1 MIEKLAVR
9 ISQASKFSFKDFHGV
24 KGELTHEKKVSIIVG
39 FLAMLE
45 LVKRG
50 AIRVSQE
57 TGGDIDIES
66 EDVGV
71 PMYT

>member
-1 MIEKLAVR
+1 MITKLSER
-9 ISQASKFSFKDFHGV
+9 ITKAGKMSFKDFKH
-24 KGELTHEKKVSIIVG
+24 KDKVSMIVG

-57 TGGDIDIES
+57 RAGEIEIERE
-66 EDVGV
+66 EDKVGV
-71 PMYT
+71 PTYG